1 MRSMFTSILL
11 ALALVM
17 GAASPVI
24 AQHNHALEADANFDD
39 FLNTIDAL
47 PNAEV
52 LERFPD
58 AEARLLEVAT
68 DAEATVFR
76 RWRATS
82 MLSNFNSPEVRQ
94 ALITLTEAA
103 DDDLRGM
110 ALLVLGAGYL
120 EGGDAEVLAA
130 IDARL
135 SDEDA
140 SVRADAVRALAYGHG
155 PQITERLERIAAG
168 DDARQ
173 AKIAARALAKKS
185 QNPQ

>member
-1 MRSMFTSILL
+1 MRSILTSILL
-11 ALALVM
+11 AMALLM
-17 GAASPVI
+17 GAASPAL
-24 AQHNHALEADANFDD
+24 AQHNHALEADADFDD

-47 PNAEV
+47 PTPEV

-68 DAEATVFR
+68 DAEATVYR

-82 MLSNFNSPEVRQ
+82 MLSNFNSPEVRR
-94 ALITLTEAA
+94 ALITLTTAA

-120 EGGDAEVLAA
+120 EGGDAEVLAT
-130 IDARL
+130 IEARL
-135 SDEDA
+135 GDEDA

-155 PQITERLERIAAG
+155 PRVTERLEIIAAG
-168 DDARQ
+168 DDARM
-173 AKIAARALAKKS
+173 AKIATRALAKQIQKT
-185 QNPQ
+185 Q

>member
-1 MRSMFTSILL
+1 MRSILTSILL
-11 ALALVM
+11 ALTLVM
-17 GAASPVI
+17 GAASPAI

-39 FLNTIDAL
+39 FLNTVDAL
-47 PNAEV
+47 PTPEV

-58 AEARLLEVAT
+58 AETRLLDVAT

-120 EGGDAEVLAA
+120 EGGNAEVLAT
-130 IDARL
+130 IEARL
-135 SDEDA
+135 SDDDA

-173 AKIAARALAKKS
+173 AKIATRALARMGH
-185 QNPQ
+185 NPQ